1 MQQVGDSEIALGQY
15 PSLSEFIV
23 WMASRKQPILTYK
36 EAMFVQQIARSL
48 PFPQGLNR

>member
-15 PSLSEFIV
+15 PSLSEFIA
-23 WMASRKQPILTYK
+23 WMASSKQPILTYK
-36 EAMFVQQIARSL
+36 EAMFVQQISRSL